1 MIFYVSSVIHI
12 LFVRCRND
20 AMRDLN
26 EPAQQ
31 NGETTGSQDNTS
43 QNADGNAATNAEN
56 STQQQHQ
63 NGEFSILGLRL
74 VSVID
79 PDWQCVRY
87 YTVKTF

>member
-1 MIFYVSSVIHI
+1 
-12 LFVRCRND
+12 
-20 AMRDLN
+20 MRDLN

-31 NGETTGSQDNTS
+31 NGETTGSQDNTT
-43 QNADGNAATNAEN
+43 QNADGNAAATNAEN
-56 STQQQHQ
+56 STQQQQQ

-79 PDWQCVRY
+79 LDWQYVRY